1 MATLR
6 TKYKPWLKTE
16 YRGTEIDLPHEA
28 SHVVT
33 NPLGEIVAYTSE
45 PRIDGDGW
53 AASGFMYVLG
63 YNADP
68 TRWWESLTP
77 SVYLMDAAAGV
88 KPREAKQQAYRNY
101 WYAGGPIRVP
111 TWAQWVAEDKHGN
124 IVAIEG
130 AMRPNISMYGKWAPK
145 RNQLH
150 VRRDRSGNGW
160 RSGLINIDHLPPME
174 QYLPKGFKDEL
185 RPITYQRVEL
195 MVPSWINFITTDP
208 NGDIHGHHKRP
219 NIWCEHQW
227 MSNTGSI
234 PMCYL
239 GYTPNRGNWKD
250 TLLILEQK
258 ESEQKVEK
266 EQKPKWGTQSD
277 VELVKAWINGAT
289 IEQLADAYNM
299 ALDYI
304 HNKLQQ
310 FGLLSP
316 NKNGFVTAHV
326 SNDVDETYDIEH
338 ILGVQLDGTCG
349 EVYYLPKKEDS
360 VELAV
365 LVGFARGFSL
375 KRIAEKTGI
384 PAAKVVTS
392 VSHSLAEASN
402 FVNRLRF
409 GYWGDVGELTIAQ
422 YKIDKKASPASTQ
435 RFYRGESIFFPQEYK
450 WVVTDELG
458 DVYAFIEKPVVAT
471 PDQPNAFW
479 SCESGGKV
487 LVSRNGARN
496 NWRHSR
502 EEISELPV
510 NAPEDWKSVQYM
522 KLRYWV
528 PSWVKFMAV
537 NASGWLYGFAGKP
550 TVGEY
555 RWKFGAKQI
564 DIGPSVGV
572 ILWEASLYDVE
583 NDTYL
588 GHHGL
593 PDQSRAQI
601 KEDLADYS
609 CAKGDEQHRP
619 EFTPA
624 ESFTMVTFKLP
635 SKTVATQEAMLT
647 DEMFLAGV
655 AFGMRLN
662 KLLSKQGGSDVKEGS

>member
-45 PRIDGDGW
+45 PRIGGDGW

-68 TRWWESLTP
+68 TRWWESCVT
-77 SVYLMDAAAGV
+77 SGYLMDVAAGV
-88 KPREAKQQAYRNY
+88 LPREAKQQAYRNY

-111 TWAQWVAEDKHGN
+111 TWAQWLAEDQHGN
-124 IVAIEG
+124 VVVIEG
-130 AMRPNISMYGKWAPK
+130 AMRPKVSVVCTKWANS
-145 RNQLH
+145 RNQLF
-150 VRRDRSGNGW
+150 VRRDRPADNW
-160 RSGLINIDHLPPME
+160 RQTLINLDHLSQME
-174 QYLPKGFKDEL
+174 FKRPKGFPDEL
-185 RPITYQRVEL
+185 RPVCYQSKEVL
-195 MVPSWINFITTDP
+195 VPLWVNFLTTDAD
-208 NGDIHGHHKRP
+208 GAIRGHHTRP
-219 NIWCEHQW
+219 TIIDKSGWHTAEC
-227 MSNTGSI
+227 SRI

-239 GYTPNRGNWKD
+239 GHTQNKGYWRNS
-250 TLLILEQK
+250 LLILEQK

-289 IEQLADAYNM
+289 IEQLADAYDM
-299 ALDYI
+299 TLDFI
-304 HNKLQQ
+304 HNKLHQ

-349 EVYYLPKKEDS
+349 ELYYLPKKEDS

-375 KRIAEKTGI
+375 KRIAEQTGA
-384 PAAKVVTS
+384 PAADVVSS
-392 VSHSLAEASN
+392 VIHSLAEASN

-435 RFYRGESIFFPQEYK
+435 R
-450 WVVTDELG
+450 
-458 DVYAFIEKPVVAT
+458 
-471 PDQPNAFW
+471 
-479 SCESGGKV
+479 
-487 LVSRNGARN
+487 
-496 NWRHSR
+496 
-502 EEISELPV
+502 
-510 NAPEDWKSVQYM
+510 
-522 KLRYWV
+522 
-528 PSWVKFMAV
+528 
-537 NASGWLYGFAGKP
+537 P
-550 TVGEY
+550 T
-555 RWKFGAKQI
+555 
-564 DIGPSVGV
+564 SVGV
-572 ILWEASLYDVE
+572 DV
-583 NDTYL
+583 
-588 GHHGL
+588 
-593 PDQSRAQI
+593 
-601 KEDLADYS
+601 
-609 CAKGDEQHRP
+609 
-619 EFTPA
+619 TPA

-635 SKTVATQEAMLT
+635 SKTVATQETMLT

-662 KLLSKQGGSDVKEGS
+662 KLLSKLDDKND

>member
-1 MATLR
+1 MVESRQDVSL
-6 TKYKPWLKTE
+6 
-16 YRGTEIDLPHEA
+16 
-28 SHVVT
+28 
-33 NPLGEIVAYTSE
+33 E
-45 PRIDGDGW
+45 P
-53 AASGFMYVLG
+53 S
-63 YNADP
+63 
-68 TRWWESLTP
+68 
-77 SVYLMDAAAGV
+77 
-88 KPREAKQQAYRNY
+88 
-101 WYAGGPIRVP
+101 
-111 TWAQWVAEDKHGN
+111 
-124 IVAIEG
+124 
-130 AMRPNISMYGKWAPK
+130 
-145 RNQLH
+145 
-150 VRRDRSGNGW
+150 
-160 RSGLINIDHLPPME
+160 
-174 QYLPKGFKDEL
+174 
-185 RPITYQRVEL
+185 
-195 MVPSWINFITTDP
+195 
-208 NGDIHGHHKRP
+208 
-219 NIWCEHQW
+219 
-227 MSNTGSI
+227 
-234 PMCYL
+234 CYL

-277 VELVKAWINGAT
+277 VELLKAWINGAT

-316 NKNGFVTAHV
+316 TKDGKVSTHV

-384 PAAKVVTS
+384 PAANVVTS
-392 VSHSLAEASN
+392 VIHSLSEVTG

-471 PDQPNAFW
+471 PIQPNAFW

-496 NWRHSR
+496 NWKESR
-502 EEISELPV
+502 EEICKLSA
-510 NAPEDWKSVQYM
+510 NAPDDWKSVLYM

-528 PSWVKFMAV
+528 PSWVKFMGT
-537 NASGWLYGFAGKP
+537 NASGWVYGFAGKP

-564 DIGPSVGV
+564 NIGPSVGV
-572 ILWEASLYDVE
+572 ILWQSSLYDVE

-588 GHHGL
+588 
-593 PDQSRAQI
+593 DQLR
-601 KEDLADYS
+601 
-609 CAKGDEQHRP
+609 AKGEMLPLDWLTDEAQRP
-619 EFTPA
+619 TSVGVDVAPA

-635 SKTVATQEAMLT
+635 SKTVATQETMLT

-662 KLLSKQGGSDVKEGS
+662 KLLSKQDDKND